1 MVHKLK
7 KVWRLLYM
15 ENNNDEIE
23 KLILAGGLQVAGVDE
38 NGELLYQFTPKMQ
51 QINQDLYKDHLNF
64 VNSEIMKLWESGF
77 VNIDLFAQE
86 PIVTLTKKA
95 FVPDAL
101 AKLTKQQRWSL
112 EEIKRL
118 LKSRE
123 I

>member
-123 I
+123 V